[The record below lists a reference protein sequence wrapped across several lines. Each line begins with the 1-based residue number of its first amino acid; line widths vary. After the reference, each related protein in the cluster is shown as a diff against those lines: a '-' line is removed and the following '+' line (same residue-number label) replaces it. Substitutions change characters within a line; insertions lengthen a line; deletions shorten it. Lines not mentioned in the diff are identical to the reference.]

1 MTCFCLHPNDAG
13 ITLLDREQIR
23 YREPGMAMLDGE
35 RLMIGVSALRQ
46 ARIDPRR
53 VQHRFWSSLSTA
65 PLTDRHFE
73 HLSTAD
79 LVSQQLEEIWRRC
92 AQSGDTLI
100 VAAPAYLDKDRLS
113 LLLGIASELAIPIV
127 AMVDD
132 AVGATRREYT
142 NAVPVHIDIGLHT
155 TSLSRLA
162 QDGRALAEKTELLE
176 DCGLVELHD
185 TWRNVLAEAFVSESR
200 FDPLHTAETEQMLAD
215 GLADWLRQAAVQQ
228 EVEMELHHGDLQH
241 RARIESLQIIGAAA
255 PFYQRMASQL
265 RTLFRA
271 GETPALQVT
280 DTVAQLPGLTEMLKA
295 RVGGEVFA
303 LELGA
308 AARGAL
314 ARMRGTD
321 EAAGP
326 VSLRRQLPWDQSAF
340 AVETAVSEQA
350 ESGGPTHLL
359 FRHRAYRIGN
369 EPLIVG
375 TQVGQHERA
384 LVLDAEMPGI
394 SRRHCSVSQSDG
406 RCIVEDVSRYG
417 TFLNGH
423 RIDGSTVLQIGDTLR
438 VGSPGYEL
446 TLIATEEGHG
456 A

>member
-23 YREPGMAMLDGE
+23 YREPGMALLDGN
-35 RLMIGVSALRQ
+35 RLIVGESASRQ
-46 ARIDPRR
+46 ARINPRR

-65 PLTDRHFE
+65 ALTDRHFE
-73 HLSTAD
+73 HLSAAD
-79 LVSQQLEEIWRRC
+79 LASQQLEEIWHRC

-100 VAAPAYLDKDRLS
+100 VAAPAYLDKGRLG
-113 LLLGIASELAIPIV
+113 LLLGIASELGIPIV

-162 QDGRALAEKTELLE
+162 QDGRALVEKAELIE
-176 DCGLVELHD
+176 DCGLVELYD
-185 TWRNVLAEAFVSESR
+185 TWRNTLAEAFVNESR
-200 FDPLHTAETEQMLAD
+200 FDPLHTAATEQKLAD
-215 GLADWLRQAAVQQ
+215 GLADWLRQAATQPAVA
-228 EVEMELHHGDLQH
+228 MELHHGDMGH
-241 RARIESLQIIGAAA
+241 RAKIESLQLISAVA
-255 PFYQRMASQL
+255 PFYQRIASQL
-265 RTLFRA
+265 RTLYRA

-303 LELGA
+303 LEAGA

-314 ARMRGTD
+314 ARIRETE
-321 EAAGP
+321 EAAST

-340 AVETAVSEQA
+340 SVESPVSDQA
-350 ESGGPTHLL
+350 EGGGPTHLL
-359 FRHRAYRIGN
+359 FHHRAYRIGDD
-369 EPLIVG
+369 PLVVG
-375 TQVGQHERA
+375 TQVGDHERA
-384 LVLDAEMPGI
+384 LALDGEMPGI
-394 SRRHCSVSQSDG
+394 SRRHCSVSQSHG
-406 RCIVEDVSRYG
+406 RCVVEDVSRYG

-423 RIDGSTVLQIGDTLR
+423 RIDGSTVLQVGDTLR